1 MLCLEKGEQ
10 WQRLR
15 LPARA
20 EGSGMGGGGW
30 GGGYGY
36 RECTD
41 PFTSEAYLA
50 TSVFPVLCRVLGPQ
64 SVVATD
70 SCLLRFLEGA
80 LFRTSQRNVG

>member
-64 SVVATD
+64 SCCHRLMFTEIPRRC
-70 SCLLRFLEGA
+70 SI
-80 LFRTSQRNVG
+80 QN